1 MKLYVGDIC
10 DRLILQDQMKDHD
23 IVVHFAAESHVDR
36 SINSA
41 YPFIE
46 TNVLGTLNVLE
57 SARETGIQTIIHIST
72 DEVYGSLENGSADES
87 YPLLPNSPYAASKA
101 ASDLV
106 TRSFFQTF
114 GLDIRV
120 TRCSNNY
127 GKYQHPEKF
136 IPVVINSILNQSKI
150 PIYGTGQNIREW
162 IHVRDHCKAILKV
175 LAQGRAGEIYNIGS
189 GKYLNNVE
197 LAQNICRIMN
207 APEELITFVE
217 DRKGHDFRYSIDSRK
232 CDSLQV
238 GSRFDFQFGLKET
251 VEWYVSHQAWWG

>member
-1 MKLYVGDIC
+1 MLILSTSEPCYSIMMTYDSPMRYFITGGAGFIGSNFIEELLNDQVADIDKITVFDKLTYAGNPRNLEIALQDTRVKLYVGDIC

-150 PIYGTGQNIREW
+150 PIY
-162 IHVRDHCKAILKV
+162 
-175 LAQGRAGEIYNIGS
+175 
-189 GKYLNNVE
+189 
-197 LAQNICRIMN
+197 
-207 APEELITFVE
+207 
-217 DRKGHDFRYSIDSRK
+217 
-232 CDSLQV
+232 
-238 GSRFDFQFGLKET
+238 
-251 VEWYVSHQAWWG
+251 